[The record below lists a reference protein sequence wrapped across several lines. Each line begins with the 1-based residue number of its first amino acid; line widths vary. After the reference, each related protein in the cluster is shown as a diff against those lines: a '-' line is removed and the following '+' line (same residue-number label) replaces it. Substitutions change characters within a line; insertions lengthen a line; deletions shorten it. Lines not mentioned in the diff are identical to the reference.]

1 MVYVAIDTDSKDGKA
16 LLDYLAKLSIVEV
29 YKEPNEVTKKAMQDV
44 KKVTLKKWI
53 MLPHG
58 LIAWFSNV

>member
-44 KKVTLKKWI
+44 KKGNTKEVDNVTT
-53 MLPHG
+53 
-58 LIAWFSNV
+58 WFNRLVQ

>member
-44 KKVTLKKWI
+44 KKGNIKEVDNVSTWFNR
-53 MLPHG
+53 
-58 LIAWFSNV
+58 LIQ